1 MAPTLTLLLYASL
14 AAGAT
19 ILGALPLV
27 RRERIPT
34 RWIGGANA
42 LAAGL
47 MLGAA
52 YALSKA
58 GRHGQP
64 AELAFGAVLGVL
76 FIFWTHRVS
85 DTENLDLTRL
95 RESDPVYGYQV
106 LLVNA
111 LHAASEGVAIGV
123 AMAVSTPFG
132 LFMAVS
138 IGVHNIPE
146 GTILCAV
153 LRSRGMR
160 LGEAAGLAVAANVGQ
175 VLLALVTHGLVVAA
189 PAMLPAAGG
198 FAIGSLIYL
207 VLVELLPESYRQAGA
222 TTIAV
227 VTTVAMGALV
237 LLSEAAK

>member
-19 ILGALPLV
+19 VFGALPLI
-27 RRERIPT
+27 RREQIPT
-34 RWIGGANA
+34 RWIGWANA

-58 GRHGQP
+58 GRHDQP
-64 AELAFGAVLGVL
+64 LELALGAVLGVL

-85 DTENLDLTRL
+85 ATEELDLNRL
-95 RESDPVYGYQV
+95 SESDPVYGYQV
-106 LLVNA
+106 LLVST

-123 AMAVSTPFG
+123 AMAVSPSFG

-160 LGEAAGLAVAANVGQ
+160 LGEAAGLAMAANVSQ
-175 VLLALVTHGLVVAA
+175 VLLALVAHGLVVAA
-189 PAMLPAAGG
+189 PQMLPAAGG

-207 VLVELLPESYRQAGA
+207 VLVELLPESYREAGA
-222 TTIAV
+222 TSIAI

-237 LLSEAAK
+237 LLSEAAR